1 MIGVGFFK
9 GLFII
14 NLADPLL
21 YIIAY

>member
-9 GLFII
+9 GLLFII

-21 YIIAY
+21 